1 MKRSLQVLPHQ
12 LLSVLLILFVPVGLV
27 FSAEELHPSQ
37 TLRDLVSM
45 STRTKTLSTLSPGPL
60 SWQEGSSTGDLH
72 NQALASL
79 EAIRRPTTVDP
90 FQTPKT
96 TVHSAIVQTSIVGVH
111 PVDPRDQ
118 EPPRIHLSKAEA
130 PQMTSGSMFNRK
142 TSGFF
147 TPITQEQN
155 FSTNTDKPS
164 TISRKPVNRFE
175 PSGLVYRNQISATTL
190 DSGNQTT
197 NSGSG
202 HSFFSGTESDV
213 TPSAKGLLET
223 PDTGEMGVEDP
234 IDPIQHQSSPFFSP
248 FKTHKG
254 QNANKSAPHHT
265 ITLRDVSST
274 ENPTHPLETLGG
286 ALAQIDI
293 QSPSPAL
300 APPSNHI
307 TTSNPTSLVES
318 GNSVEVQGG
327 RDETTNMTID
337 SHVSLTN
344 VTDIIN
350 STGALWPAANDPD
363 TSEAPSTASGSFM
376 NRQVPATTQGPWGSG
391 NQSGPA
397 LGPPHKKYTI
407 CLDKMDIVW
416 LVLAISVPVSSC
428 SVLLT
433 VCCMRKKKK
442 SSTQEN
448 NLSYWN
454 DAITMD
460 YFTRHAVELPREIQ
474 SLETEDQETCLPPNG
489 DYSDSGVVLVN
500 PFCQE
505 TLFINRDKASDI

>member
-12 LLSVLLILFVPVGLV
+12 LLSVLLVLFVPVGV
-27 FSAEELHPSQ
+27 VCSAEELQPSQ
-37 TLRDLVSM
+37 TLWDLVSM
-45 STRTKTLSTLSPGPL
+45 STTRTRTLSTLSPGPL
-60 SWQEGSSTGDLH
+60 SWQEGSSTRDLH

-96 TVHSAIVQTSIVGVH
+96 TVPSAIVQTSIGVH

-118 EPPRIHLSKAEA
+118 QPTRIPLSKAEA
-130 PQMTSGSMFNRK
+130 PQMTSGSMFKRTN
-142 TSGFF
+142 SGFF
-147 TPITQEQN
+147 TPRTQEQN

-175 PSGLVYRNQISATTL
+175 PSGLVHRNQISATAL

-202 HSFFSGTESDV
+202 HYFFSGTESDV
-213 TPSAKGLLET
+213 TQ
-223 PDTGEMGVEDP
+223 DTGEMGVEGP
-234 IDPIQHQSSPFFSP
+234 IDPIQHQSSQFFSL
-248 FKTHKG
+248 FKSHKG
-254 QNANKSAPHHT
+254 QNADKSAPHHT

-274 ENPTHPLETLGG
+274 ENPTLPLETLRG
-286 ALAQIDI
+286 ALAQTDI

-300 APPSNHI
+300 APPSDHI
-307 TTSNPTSLVES
+307 TTSNPTSRVENGS
-318 GNSVEVQGG
+318 SVEVQVG
-327 RDETTNMTID
+327 RDGTTNMTID
-337 SHVSLTN
+337 SFVSLTN
-344 VTDIIN
+344 VTDVIN
-350 STGALWPAANDPD
+350 STGASWPAANDPD

>member
-12 LLSVLLILFVPVGLV
+12 LLSVLLILFAPVGLV
-27 FSAEELHPSQ
+27 FSAEELYPSQ
-37 TLRDLVSM
+37 TLRDLISM
-45 STRTKTLSTLSPGPL
+45 STRTRTLSTLSPGSL

-96 TVHSAIVQTSIVGVH
+96 IVPSAIVQTSIVGVH

-118 EPPRIHLSKAEA
+118 EPPRNPLSKAEA
-130 PQMTSGSMFNRK
+130 PQMTSGSMFNRT

-147 TPITQEQN
+147 APRTQEQN
-155 FSTNTDKPS
+155 FSTNTDTPS

-175 PSGLVYRNQISATTL
+175 PSGLVYRNQISATAL
-190 DSGNQTT
+190 NSGNQTT
-197 NSGSG
+197 NSGLG
-202 HSFFSGTESDV
+202 HSLFSGTENDV
-213 TPSAKGLLET
+213 TPSAKGLLEN

-234 IDPIQHQSSPFFSP
+234 IDPIQHQSSPLISP
-248 FKTHKG
+248 LKTHKG
-254 QNANKSAPHHT
+254 QNEDKSAPHHT

-274 ENPTHPLETLGG
+274 ENPTLPLETLGET
-286 ALAQIDI
+286 LAQTDI

-300 APPSNHI
+300 APPS
-307 TTSNPTSLVES
+307 TTSNNSSGES
-318 GNSVEVQGG
+318 GSSAEVQGG
-327 RDETTNMTID
+327 SNGTTNMTID
-337 SHVSLTN
+337 SLVSLTN
-344 VTDIIN
+344 VTDVIN
-350 STGALWPAANDPD
+350 STGASWPAANDPD

-397 LGPPHKKYTI
+397 LGPNHKKFTI
-407 CLDKMDIVW
+407 CLNKMDIVW

-433 VCCMRKKKK
+433 ICCMRKKKK
-442 SSTQEN
+442 SSSQEN

-474 SLETEDQETCLPPNG
+474 SLETEECDDDDG
-489 DYSDSGVVLVN
+489 DDDDDESCFG
-500 PFCQE
+500 C
-505 TLFINRDKASDI
+505 R